1 MTMDYNDFEKIY
13 IEVDNI
19 FSDAWSKGM
28 ESVKKELSNTEKVT
42 RGKFQMESSLLSN
55 PLQSR
60 IEELKKLR
68 EEHKNFVELS
78 QNFIISQEE
87 ELKDEETEKQDTKLL
102 KEIENAYIEFSKV
115 DVLDLSGKGE
125 KKWIDA
131 KEEYR
136 KKTEKI
142 EGQISSSLKEQLAQ
156 TQSSAEQ
163 YKIFKRF
170 QQLSQKQRNHLGIQE
185 YQTSLVEEIKKN
197 LSDLLDTLLE
207 GYNSNTASQM
217 SKIKG
222 IPDVSG
228 KIIWLK
234 QFEKKAEM
242 YNPLH
247 LELLLLQIINKPY

>member
-1 MTMDYNDFEKIY
+1 MKGGWYPFQRLFKFIEKIKQDLNKHIIQLVGNKLMTMDYNDFEKIY

-125 KKWIDA
+125 KKMD
-131 KEEYR
+131 
-136 KKTEKI
+136 
-142 EGQISSSLKEQLAQ
+142 
-156 TQSSAEQ
+156 
-163 YKIFKRF
+163 
-170 QQLSQKQRNHLGIQE
+170 
-185 YQTSLVEEIKKN
+185 
-197 LSDLLDTLLE
+197 
-207 GYNSNTASQM
+207 
-217 SKIKG
+217 
-222 IPDVSG
+222 
-228 KIIWLK
+228 
-234 QFEKKAEM
+234 
-242 YNPLH
+242 
-247 LELLLLQIINKPY
+247 